1 MCREEAPI
9 VQESNNPAECSPRS
23 RRTPATARTASSGS
37 MPIGKTQPIGN
48 TLQGFVLRCMVPVR
62 MVPARMMPVCMV
74 MGCMLLALASA
85 GCKQDAEPS
94 GKSTAA
100 APKADARR
108 VGVSLLNIQDK
119 FYQDMR
125 DGMKEAA
132 AELDVELLITSA
144 EKDSG
149 RQANQIDEFIMQRV
163 AAIVICPCD
172 SRSVGASIVEANEA
186 GIPVFT
192 ADIANT
198 SSIGKVVSHIASDNR
213 MGGKMAAGI
222 LRDAL
227 NGSGKIA
234 VLSHPEVSSVTDR
247 VLGFKE
253 ALAQMPD
260 MSVAAELSAEGN
272 RSKAARVMEDLLQS
286 HPDLDGVF
294 CINDSTAL
302 GALASIEAAGRVGEI
317 KIVGYDATPEARQRI
332 ADGAIA
338 GDVIQY
344 PDRIGKLTIRAVS
357 DHLGGT
363 NVESVIPVDVGTF
376 TSADAAS
383 TAEGESDG

>member
-1 MCREEAPI
+1 M
-9 VQESNNPAECSPRS
+9 QESNNPAECSPRS